1 MSSPNIWTPG
11 VVWAHQRGEKL
22 RRLVDWHEI
31 TCEVEFD
38 ELRSGQWHRGTMQ
51 AKQWQAL
58 CFAGRVVGA
67 MEVEA

>member
-22 RRLVDWHEI
+22 RRIVELCTITRTVD
-31 TCEVEFD
+31 FD
-38 ELRSGQWHRGTMQ
+38 ELRSGQWVRGSMR
-51 AKQWQAL
+51 ASQWAL
-58 CFAGRVVGA
+58 LCMSGRVVGA